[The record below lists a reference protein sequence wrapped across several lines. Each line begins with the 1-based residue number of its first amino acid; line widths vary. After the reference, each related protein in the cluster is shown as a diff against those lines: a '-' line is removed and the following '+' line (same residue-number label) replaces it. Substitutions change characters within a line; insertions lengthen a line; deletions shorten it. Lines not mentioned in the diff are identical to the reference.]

1 MFLGHFAA
9 GFAAKKLAPKES
21 LGVLFAA
28 AVWLDILWPFLV
40 LAGWESFRI
49 VPGSTVMSPFEFV
62 DYPLSHSLAMTLA
75 WAVGAGLLA
84 LALGKGERVALVI
97 AGLVASHWLLDLI
110 VHKPDLPLLPVGGA
124 LTGMGLSRKVGFGLW
139 NSAWGTYLVELSLFA
154 AGFWV
159 YFTSTKPL
167 NKWGTLGLF
176 GLGIF
181 LLVGFLS
188 ASNSVPPDNPSLVV
202 ALGSAM
208 MLIVLGAAF
217 WLDDQRK
224 SV

>member
-9 GFAAKKLAPKES
+9 GFAAKKLVPKES
-21 LGVLFAA
+21 LGTLFVA

-40 LAGWESFRI
+40 LAGWEKFQI
-49 VPGSTVMSPFEFV
+49 VPGATRMSPFEFV

-75 WAVGAGLLA
+75 WAVGAALLA
-84 LALGKGERVALVI
+84 LAFGKGTRTACVI
-97 AGLVASHWLLDLI
+97 GALVASHWLLDLI
-110 VHKPDLPLLPVGGA
+110 VHKPDLPILPSTGA
-124 LTGMGLSRKVGFGLW
+124 GPKVGFGLW
-139 NSAWGTYLVELSLFA
+139 NSPIGTYVVELGLFF
-154 AGFWV
+154 AGFWI

-167 NKWGTLGLF
+167 NKWGTVGLF
-176 GLGIF
+176 GLALF
-181 LLVGFLS
+181 LFVGFLQ

-202 ALGSAM
+202 AVGSAL

-224 SV
+224 SS